1 MSVSWYAL
9 SRSVVAAM
17 LVCAAVALAPD
28 ARAASSQRCARAHG
42 RTLVANAVTR
52 VYRQPGRGTQICAL
66 PGGRSLGLGD
76 QDNYPDLASVVHVA
90 VAGKYAAYA
99 LYVTNRLGV
108 ANSVRVIDAQRRRVV
123 RTLPP
128 DSIDAAEVDS
138 LVVTPT
144 AALAWIVARRDGV
157 KNVWTAAPSLAPKLI
172 ATSGGIDA
180 ASLALG
186 FGRIFWMQDGAPQT
200 API

>member
-1 MSVSWYAL
+1 MRFDWYAV
-9 SRSVVAAM
+9 SRSAVAAM
-17 LVCAAVALAPD
+17 MFCTTVALAPD
-28 ARAASSQRCARAHG
+28 ARATTSQRCAQAHG
-42 RTLVANAVTR
+42 RTVVANAVTR

-76 QDNYPDLASVVHVA
+76 QGSYPDLARVTHVG
-90 VAGKYAAYA
+90 VGGKYAAYA
-99 LYVTNRLGV
+99 LYVNNRTGL
-108 ANSVRVIDAQRRRVV
+108 SVSIRVIDAQRRRLV
-123 RTLPP
+123 RTLSP
-128 DSIDAAEVDS
+128 DPEEIADVGS

-144 AALAWIVARRDGV
+144 AALAWIVSRPNGV
-157 KNVWTAAPSLAPKLI
+157 KSVSTAAPSLAPKLI

-186 FGRIFWMQDGAPQT
+186 SGRIFWMRDGAPQT

>member
-1 MSVSWYAL
+1 M
-9 SRSVVAAM
+9 M
-17 LVCAAVALAPD
+17 FCTTVALAPN
-28 ARAASSQRCARAHG
+28 ARATTSQRCAQAHG
-42 RTLVANAVTR
+42 RTVVANAVTR

-76 QDNYPDLASVVHVA
+76 QDNYPDLASVEHVG

-99 LYVTNRLGV
+99 LYVTNRTGLAV
-108 ANSVRVIDAQRRRVV
+108 SIRVIDAQRRRLV
-123 RTLPP
+123 RTLSP
-128 DSIDAAEVDS
+128 DPEEIADVGS

-144 AALAWIVARRDGV
+144 AALAWIVSRPNGV
-157 KNVWTAAPSLAPKLI
+157 KSVWTAAPSLAPKLI

-186 FGRIFWMQDGAPQT
+186 SGRIFWMQDGAPQT
-200 API
+200 APM